1 MSETLSAEG
10 RRKKVVVDYFR
21 LVGQG
26 RMQEGLRYFSPDC
39 RQHNPYIAGGMP
51 ALTDSMLS
59 AFKEG
64 GTQYADP
71 YFEVKHVLAEGDVAA
86 AYTVLLGSRTKP
98 GEGGLRQVHLFRFK
112 GDKIVEYWDVTQMV
126 TKDMP
131 NAAGSF

>member
-1 MSETLSAEG
+1 ML
-10 RRKKVVVDYFR
+10 
-21 LVGQG
+21 
-26 RMQEGLRYFSPDC
+26 EGLLYFCPVF
-39 RQHNPYIAGGMP
+39 RHQNPYIAGGMP
-51 ALTDSMLS
+51 GLTQSRLS

-64 GTQYADP
+64 GTRYAAP
-71 YFEVKHVLAEGDVAA
+71 YFEVKRVLADGDVAA
-86 AYTVLLGSRTKP
+86 AHTVLLGSRTKP